1 MDLRRRRT
9 KRQRSRGSLVGRWA
23 TLSGL
28 LVIAVSALALALAAN
43 DLATIQSNISAPVII
58 DVRTPQE
65 FATGSIEGAVNLP
78 LKGLPDSLLSEGI
91 ELDEEV
97 VVYCRSGRRSAQ
109 AKTLLKAAGF
119 ELVFDGGPMR
129 QLEGV
134 LNDSDS

>member
-1 MDLRRRRT
+1 MDFRRRRT
-9 KRQRSRGSLVGRWA
+9 KQQRIRGSLVGLWA

-28 LVIAVSALALALAAN
+28 LVIGVSAPAFASN
-43 DLATIQSNISAPVII
+43 DLATIQSNISSPIII
-58 DVRTPQE
+58 DVRSPQE

-109 AKTLLKAAGF
+109 AKTVLKAAGF
-119 ELVFDGGPMR
+119 ELVFDGGPMS

>member
-9 KRQRSRGSLVGRWA
+9 ERQRSRGSLVGRWA

-28 LVIAVSALALALAAN
+28 LVIAVSALALAAN

-91 ELDEEV
+91 ELDEEL

>member
-1 MDLRRRRT
+1 MDLRRRR
-9 KRQRSRGSLVGRWA
+9 KKQQRNRGSLVGRWP

-28 LVIAVSALALALAAN
+28 LVIVVSTLALATN

-78 LKGLPDSLLSEGI
+78 LKGLPDSLLNEGI
-91 ELDEEV
+91 ALDEEV

-119 ELVFDGGPMR
+119 ELVFDGGPMS
-129 QLEGV
+129 QLKGV

>member
-9 KRQRSRGSLVGRWA
+9 ERQRSRGSLVGRWA

-28 LVIAVSALALALAAN
+28 LVIAVSALALAAN

-134 LNDSDS
+134 LNDPDS

>member
-9 KRQRSRGSLVGRWA
+9 KRQRNRGSLVGRWA
-23 TLSGL
+23 ELSGL
-28 LVIAVSALALALAAN
+28 LVIVVSELALAAN
-43 DLATIQSNISAPVII
+43 DLATIQSNISGPVII

-78 LKGLPDSLLSEGI
+78 LKGLPDSLLNEGM

-97 VVYCRSGRRSAQ
+97 VVYCRSGRRSAE

-119 ELVFDGGPMR
+119 ELVFDGGPMS
-129 QLEGV
+129 QLKGV

>member
-9 KRQRSRGSLVGRWA
+9 ERQRSRGSLVGRWA

-28 LVIAVSALALALAAN
+28 LVIAVSALALAAN

>member
-9 KRQRSRGSLVGRWA
+9 KQQRIRGSLVGLWA

-28 LVIAVSALALALAAN
+28 LVIGVSAAAFAAD
-43 DLATIQSNISAPVII
+43 DLATIQSNISSPIII
-58 DVRTPQE
+58 DVRSPQE

-109 AKTLLKAAGF
+109 AKTVLKAAGF
-119 ELVFDGGPMR
+119 ELVFDGGPMS

>member
-1 MDLRRRRT
+1 MDFRRRR
-9 KRQRSRGSLVGRWA
+9 KKQQRNRGSLVGRWA

-28 LVIAVSALALALAAN
+28 LVIVVSALALAAN
-43 DLATIQSNISAPVII
+43 DLATIQSNVSAPVII

-78 LKGLPDSLLSEGI
+78 LKGLPDSLLNEGI
-91 ELDEEV
+91 ALDEEV

-119 ELVFDGGPMR
+119 ELVFDGGPMS
-129 QLEGV
+129 QLKGV
-134 LNDSDS
+134 LNDSES

>member
-1 MDLRRRRT
+1 MDLRRRQKKQHRN
-9 KRQRSRGSLVGRWA
+9 RGSLVGRWA

-28 LVIAVSALALALAAN
+28 LVIVVSTLALAAN

-78 LKGLPDSLLSEGI
+78 LKGLPDSLLNEGI
-91 ELDEEV
+91 ALDEEV

-129 QLEGV
+129 QLKGV
-134 LNDSDS
+134 LNDSDA

>member
-1 MDLRRRRT
+1 MDLRRRR
-9 KRQRSRGSLVGRWA
+9 KKQQRNRGSLVGRWA

-28 LVIAVSALALALAAN
+28 LVIVVSALALAAN
-43 DLATIQSNISAPVII
+43 DLATIQSNVSAPVII

-78 LKGLPDSLLSEGI
+78 LKGLPDSLLNEGI
-91 ELDEEV
+91 ALDEEV

-119 ELVFDGGPMR
+119 ELVFDGGPMS
-129 QLEGV
+129 QLKGV
-134 LNDSDS
+134 LNDSES

>member
-9 KRQRSRGSLVGRWA
+9 KQQRIRGSLVGLWA

-28 LVIAVSALALALAAN
+28 LVIVVSAQAFAGN
-43 DLATIQSNISAPVII
+43 DLATIQSNISSPVII
-58 DVRTPQE
+58 DVRSPQE

-109 AKTLLKAAGF
+109 AKTVLKAAGF
-119 ELVFDGGPMR
+119 ELVFDGGPMS

>member
-9 KRQRSRGSLVGRWA
+9 ERQRSRGSLVGRWA

-28 LVIAVSALALALAAN
+28 LVIVVSALALAAN

-134 LNDSDS
+134 LNDSDY

>member
-9 KRQRSRGSLVGRWA
+9 KQQRIRGSLAGLWA

-28 LVIAVSALALALAAN
+28 LVIGVSAASFAAN
-43 DLATIQSNISAPVII
+43 DLATIQSNISSPVII
-58 DVRTPQE
+58 DVRSPQE

-109 AKTLLKAAGF
+109 AKTVLKAAGF
-119 ELVFDGGPMR
+119 ELVFDGGPMS

>member
-9 KRQRSRGSLVGRWA
+9 GRQRSRGSLVGRWA

-28 LVIAVSALALALAAN
+28 LVIAVSALALAAN

>member
-9 KRQRSRGSLVGRWA
+9 ERQRSRGSLVGRWA

-28 LVIAVSALALALAAN
+28 LVIAVSALALAAN

-65 FATGSIEGAVNLP
+65 FATGSIEGAVSLP

>member
-9 KRQRSRGSLVGRWA
+9 KQQRIRGSLVGLWA

-28 LVIAVSALALALAAN
+28 LVIGVSAAALAAN
-43 DLATIQSNISAPVII
+43 DLATIQSNISSPVII
-58 DVRTPQE
+58 DVRSPQE

-109 AKTLLKAAGF
+109 AKTVLKAAGF
-119 ELVFDGGPMR
+119 ELVFDGGPMS

>member
-9 KRQRSRGSLVGRWA
+9 KQQRIRGSLAGLWA
-23 TLSGL
+23 TLGGL
-28 LVIAVSALALALAAN
+28 LVIGVSAPAFAAN
-43 DLATIQSNISAPVII
+43 DLATIQSNISSPVII
-58 DVRTPQE
+58 DVRSPQE

-109 AKTLLKAAGF
+109 AKTVLKAAGF
-119 ELVFDGGPMR
+119 ELVFDGGPMS

>member
-9 KRQRSRGSLVGRWA
+9 KRQRNRGSLVGRWA
-23 TLSGL
+23 ALSGP
-28 LVIAVSALALALAAN
+28 LVIVVSALALAAN

>member
-1 MDLRRRRT
+1 MDLRRRR
-9 KRQRSRGSLVGRWA
+9 KKQHRNRGSLVGRWA

-28 LVIAVSALALALAAN
+28 LVIVVSALALAAN
-43 DLATIQSNISAPVII
+43 DLATIQSNVSAPVII

-78 LKGLPDSLLSEGI
+78 LKGLPDSLLNEGI
-91 ELDEEV
+91 ALDEEV

-129 QLEGV
+129 QLKGV
-134 LNDSDS
+134 LNDSDA

>member
-1 MDLRRRRT
+1 MDLRRRR
-9 KRQRSRGSLVGRWA
+9 KKQQRNRGSLVGRWA

-28 LVIAVSALALALAAN
+28 LVIVVSALALAAN
-43 DLATIQSNISAPVII
+43 DLATIQSNVSAPVII

-78 LKGLPDSLLSEGI
+78 LKGLPDSLLNEGI
-91 ELDEEV
+91 ALDEEV

>member
-1 MDLRRRRT
+1 MDLRRRR
-9 KRQRSRGSLVGRWA
+9 KKQQRNRGSLVGRWA

-28 LVIAVSALALALAAN
+28 LVIVVSTLALAAN

-78 LKGLPDSLLSEGI
+78 LKGLPDSLLNEGI
-91 ELDEEV
+91 ALDEEV

-119 ELVFDGGPMR
+119 ELVFDGGPMS
-129 QLEGV
+129 QLKGV
-134 LNDSDS
+134 LNDSDA

>member
-9 KRQRSRGSLVGRWA
+9 ERQRSRGSLVGRWA

-28 LVIAVSALALALAAN
+28 LVIAVSALTLALAAN

-78 LKGLPDSLLSEGI
+78 LKGLPESLLSEGI

>member
-1 MDLRRRRT
+1 MDFRRRRT
-9 KRQRSRGSLVGRWA
+9 KQQRIRGSLVGLWA

-28 LVIAVSALALALAAN
+28 LVIGVSAAAFAAD
-43 DLATIQSNISAPVII
+43 DLATIQFNISSPVII
-58 DVRTPQE
+58 DVRSPQE
-65 FATGSIEGAVNLP
+65 FAAGSIEGAVNLP

-109 AKTLLKAAGF
+109 AKTVLKAAGF
-119 ELVFDGGPMR
+119 ELVFDGGPMS

>member
-1 MDLRRRRT
+1 MDLRRRR
-9 KRQRSRGSLVGRWA
+9 KKQQRDRGSLVGRWA

-28 LVIAVSALALALAAN
+28 LVIVVSTLALAAN

-78 LKGLPDSLLSEGI
+78 LKGLPDSLLNEGI
-91 ELDEEV
+91 ALDEEV

-119 ELVFDGGPMR
+119 ELVFDGGPMS
-129 QLEGV
+129 QLKGV
-134 LNDSDS
+134 LNDSDA

>member
-1 MDLRRRRT
+1 MDLRRRR
-9 KRQRSRGSLVGRWA
+9 KKQQRNRGSLVGRWA

-28 LVIAVSALALALAAN
+28 LVIVVSALALAAN
-43 DLATIQSNISAPVII
+43 DLATIQSNVSAPVII

-78 LKGLPDSLLSEGI
+78 LKGLPDSLLNEGI
-91 ELDEEV
+91 ALDEEV
-97 VVYCRSGRRSAQ
+97 IVYCRSGRRSAQ

-129 QLEGV
+129 QLKGV
-134 LNDSDS
+134 LNDSDA

>member
-9 KRQRSRGSLVGRWA
+9 ERQRSRGSLVGRWA
-23 TLSGL
+23 TLSFL
-28 LVIAVSALALALAAN
+28 LVIAVSALALAAN

-65 FATGSIEGAVNLP
+65 FATASIEGAVNLP

>member
-9 KRQRSRGSLVGRWA
+9 KQQRIRSSLAGLWA

-28 LVIAVSALALALAAN
+28 LVIGVSAPAFAAN
-43 DLATIQSNISAPVII
+43 DLATIQSNISSPIII
-58 DVRTPQE
+58 DVRSPQE

-109 AKTLLKAAGF
+109 AKTVLKAAGF
-119 ELVFDGGPMR
+119 ELVFDGGPMS

-134 LNDSDS
+134 LNDSES

>member
-1 MDLRRRRT
+1 MDLRRRR
-9 KRQRSRGSLVGRWA
+9 KKQQRNRGSLVGRWA

-28 LVIAVSALALALAAN
+28 LVIVVSALALAAN
-43 DLATIQSNISAPVII
+43 DLATIQSNVSAPVII

-78 LKGLPDSLLSEGI
+78 LKGLPDSLLNEGI
-91 ELDEEV
+91 ALDEEV

-129 QLEGV
+129 QLKGV
-134 LNDSDS
+134 LNDSDA

>member
-1 MDLRRRRT
+1 MDLRRRR
-9 KRQRSRGSLVGRWA
+9 KKQQRNRGSLVGRWA

-28 LVIAVSALALALAAN
+28 LVIVVSALALAAN
-43 DLATIQSNISAPVII
+43 DLATIRSNVSAPVII

>member
-9 KRQRSRGSLVGRWA
+9 ERQRSRGSLVGRWA

-28 LVIAVSALALALAAN
+28 LVIAVSALALAAN

-119 ELVFDGGPMR
+119 ELVFDGGPMS
-129 QLEGV
+129 QLKGV
-134 LNDSDS
+134 LNDSDA

>member
-1 MDLRRRRT
+1 MDLRRQRT
-9 KRQRSRGSLVGRWA
+9 ERQRSRGSLVGRWA

-28 LVIAVSALALALAAN
+28 LVIAVSALALAAN

>member
-28 LVIAVSALALALAAN
+28 LVIAVSALALAAN

-119 ELVFDGGPMR
+119 ELVFDGGPMS
-129 QLEGV
+129 QLKGV

>member
-1 MDLRRRRT
+1 MDLRRRR
-9 KRQRSRGSLVGRWA
+9 KKQHRNRGSLVGRWA

-28 LVIAVSALALALAAN
+28 LVIVVSALALAEN
-43 DLATIQSNISAPVII
+43 DLATIQSNVSAPVII

-78 LKGLPDSLLSEGI
+78 LKGLPDSLLNEGI
-91 ELDEEV
+91 ALDEEV

-119 ELVFDGGPMR
+119 ELVFDGGPMS
-129 QLEGV
+129 QLKGV
-134 LNDSDS
+134 LNDSDA

>member
-1 MDLRRRRT
+1 MDFRRRRT
-9 KRQRSRGSLVGRWA
+9 KQQRIRSSLAGLWA

-28 LVIAVSALALALAAN
+28 LVIGVSAPAFAAN
-43 DLATIQSNISAPVII
+43 DLATIQSNISSPIII
-58 DVRTPQE
+58 DVRSPQE

-109 AKTLLKAAGF
+109 AKTVLKAAGF
-119 ELVFDGGPMR
+119 ELVFDGGPMS

>member
-1 MDLRRRRT
+1 MDLRRRR
-9 KRQRSRGSLVGRWA
+9 KKQQRNRGRLVGRWA

-28 LVIAVSALALALAAN
+28 LVIVVSALALAAN
-43 DLATIQSNISAPVII
+43 DLATIQSNVSAPVII

-78 LKGLPDSLLSEGI
+78 LKGLPDSLLNEGI
-91 ELDEEV
+91 ALDEEV

-129 QLEGV
+129 QLKGV
-134 LNDSDS
+134 LNDSDA

>member
-9 KRQRSRGSLVGRWA
+9 KQQRIRGSLVGLWA

-28 LVIAVSALALALAAN
+28 LVIGVSAAALAAN
-43 DLATIQSNISAPVII
+43 DLATIQSNISSPVII
-58 DVRTPQE
+58 DVRSPQE

-97 VVYCRSGRRSAQ
+97 VVYCRSGRRSAL
-109 AKTLLKAAGF
+109 AKTVLKAAGF
-119 ELVFDGGPMR
+119 ELVFDGGPMS

>member
-9 KRQRSRGSLVGRWA
+9 KQQRIRGSLVGLWA

-28 LVIAVSALALALAAN
+28 LVIGVSAAAFAAD
-43 DLATIQSNISAPVII
+43 DLATIQFNISSPVII
-58 DVRTPQE
+58 DVRSPQE

-109 AKTLLKAAGF
+109 AKTVLKAAGF
-119 ELVFDGGPMR
+119 ELVFDGGPMS

>member
-1 MDLRRRRT
+1 MDLRRRR
-9 KRQRSRGSLVGRWA
+9 KKQHRNRGSLVGRWA

-28 LVIAVSALALALAAN
+28 LVIVVSALALAEN

-78 LKGLPDSLLSEGI
+78 LKGLPDSLLNEGI
-91 ELDEEV
+91 ALDEEV

-129 QLEGV
+129 QLKGV
-134 LNDSDS
+134 LNDSDA

>member
-1 MDLRRRRT
+1 MDFRRRRT
-9 KRQRSRGSLVGRWA
+9 KQQRIRGSLVGLWA

-28 LVIAVSALALALAAN
+28 LVIGVSAPAFATN
-43 DLATIQSNISAPVII
+43 DLATIQSNISSPIII
-58 DVRTPQE
+58 DVRSPQE

-109 AKTLLKAAGF
+109 AKTVLKAAGF
-119 ELVFDGGPMR
+119 ELVFDGGPMS

>member
-1 MDLRRRRT
+1 MDLRRRR
-9 KRQRSRGSLVGRWA
+9 KKQQRNRGSLVGRWA

-28 LVIAVSALALALAAN
+28 LVIVVSAQAFAAN
-43 DLATIQSNISAPVII
+43 DLATIQSNISSPVII
-58 DVRTPQE
+58 DVRSPQE

-109 AKTLLKAAGF
+109 AKTVLKAAGF
-119 ELVFDGGPMR
+119 ELVFDGGPMS